1 MSKTSLRF
9 PEGAIEDGR
18 FGTARVRE
26 VGYAA
31 RQIERNTGNP
41 PASEPDEFDGVTLH
55 EPPVLSSVSFVVDG
69 QPVAKGRPR
78 AGMTDEG
85 IRMHTP
91 AKTKAYERKIRT
103 AARVAMHGRIPFGR
117 PVSLKVAIYLEIP
130 LSWPKIRQTKAR
142 IGVICATNKP
152 DADNVL
158 KAIKDGMNEIVYED
172 DSQVVD
178 IAVTK
183 KYAMEP
189 RVEVEVKELSG
200 EAA

>member
-1 MSKTSLRF
+1 MV
-9 PEGAIEDGR
+9 
-18 FGTARVRE
+18 GTARVRE
-26 VGYAA
+26 VGFAA
-31 RQIERNTGNP
+31 REIERKTGNAP
-41 PASEPDEFDGVTLH
+41 VTEPDDFDRATLH
-55 EPPVLSSVSFVVDG
+55 ELPTLSSVSFVVEG

-78 AGMTDEG
+78 AGMTGAG

-91 AKTKAYERKIRT
+91 AKTKAYERKISA
-103 AARVAMHGRIPFGR
+103 AARVAMHGRIAFGR
-117 PVSLKVAIYLEIP
+117 PVALKVAIYLEIP
-130 LSWPKIRQTKAR
+130 LSWPKTRQTKAR

-158 KAIKDGMNEIVYED
+158 KAIKDAMNDVVYED

-178 IAVTK
+178 IVVTK

-189 RVEVEVKELSG
+189 RVEVDVKELSG

>member
-1 MSKTSLRF
+1 MTSRSTSLRY
-9 PEGAIEDGR
+9 PEGTKTV
-18 FGTARVRE
+18 GTARVRE
-26 VGYAA
+26 
-31 RQIERNTGNP
+31 TGCAQREMQRVSGNVP
-41 PASEPDEFDGVTLH
+41 VREPDEFDRVTLH
-55 EPPVLSSVSFVVDG
+55 EPTMLGGVSFMVAG

-78 AGMTDEG
+78 AGITDDG

-91 AKTKAYERKIRT
+91 AKTKAYERRIRS

-117 PVSLKVAIYLEIP
+117 PVALKVSIYLEIP
-130 LSWPKIRQTKAR
+130 MSWPKTRQTKAK

-158 KAIKDGMNEIVYED
+158 KAIKDGMNGIVYED

-183 KYAMEP
+183 KYALEP
-189 RVEVEVKELSG
+189 RVEVEAKEIDG